1 MINWKFGIMESN
13 IRTYKKLYFYK
24 FGKLPKYVLGF
35 LRWLKNNNYIIC
47 SEGFNSE
54 EFEYASKL
62 LNDRSNLYLEKKL

>member
-35 LRWLKNNNYIIC
+35 LKWLKNNNYIIDRI
-47 SEGFNSE
+47 EQK
-54 EFEYASKL
+54 SKFY
-62 LNDRSNLYLEKKL
+62 LNKKNLTMNFL